1 MIRRLAPL
9 VLLVWTSHARANDVS
24 TPPPPPDNDGPIHR
38 MLADVKARLDAAIV
52 ARPPKL
58 VPPKKVPIK
67 WRLAKLGTVDLGAP
81 LVALTGADLDGDG
94 KGELYA
100 VTTREVIA
108 LGMRGKKLD
117 ELGRVAFTGERAMP
131 MPRDVIGT
139 VIADGGAIIA
149 SVSAWPRSLRV
160 TWKGPGGAKPA
171 TAGERGTSL
180 VGAPDAA
187 GFAVCPGETMQ
198 LAPGRDYFGTE
209 KTASYGARCKQGL
222 VEPDGH
228 PLRLRAELSAVTNRL
243 SVDVERCAAT
253 NLGCTS
259 VGHFEYPHA
268 GFAFD
273 LADVERDGKPEIVY
287 ADNAA
292 PGDPDIL
299 RVITLGD
306 DDKKHPR
313 LKRQFAAGGVAGL
326 AVVDLDG
333 AGVEQ
338 VIAAVRLVGSSRVD
352 LWRLE

>member
-1 MIRRLAPL
+1 MNRRSLAFA
-9 VLLVWTSHARANDVS
+9 LLAVWTSRAGANDVPA
-24 TPPPPPDNDGPIHR
+24 PPPENDGPVHR

-117 ELGRVAFTGERAMP
+117 ELGRVAFSGERAMP

-139 VIADGGAIIA
+139 VVADGGAIIA

-160 TWKGPGGAKPA
+160 TWKGK
-171 TAGERGTSL
+171 TL

-198 LAPGRDYFGTE
+198 LAPGRDYFGSE

-222 VEPDGH
+222 VEADGH

-243 SVDVERCAAT
+243 SVDVERCAAVG
-253 NLGCTS
+253 LGCAAAN
-259 VGHFEYPHA
+259 HFEYPNV

-273 LADVERDGKPEIVY
+273 LADVERDGRPEVIY
-287 ADNAA
+287 AAGGA

-313 LKRQFAAGGVAGL
+313 LKREFAAGGIAGL
-326 AVVDLDG
+326 AVTDLDG
-333 AGVEQ
+333 GGVEQ
-338 VIAAVRLVGSSRVD
+338 VIAAVRLVGASRVD